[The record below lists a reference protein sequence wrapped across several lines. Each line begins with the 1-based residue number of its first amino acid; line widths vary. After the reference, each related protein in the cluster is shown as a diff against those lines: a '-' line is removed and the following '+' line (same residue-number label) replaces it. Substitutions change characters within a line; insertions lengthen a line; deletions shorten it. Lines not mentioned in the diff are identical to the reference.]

1 MNNVTTRNQGTYFL
15 GNHENS
21 KKHLFVPKKN
31 NMDYSNYQGIWK
43 SNDNKSQIRWLTRLH
58 KKKKRFICES
68 DFIFYS
74 SPSQNFD

>member
-43 SNDNKSQIRWLTRLH
+43 SNDNKSQIR
-58 KKKKRFICES
+58 
-68 DFIFYS
+68 
-74 SPSQNFD
+74 